1 MRQETNHDAPT
12 CAERGERVVEHKTN
26 PAAMW
31 DERFARHEP
40 VYGEE
45 PNAFLREQALEHLK
59 APAKVLVPGDG
70 YGRNGLWLAKQGF
83 KVTTVD
89 VSPVGVERAR
99 NTARDFKI
107 PARILLCDL
116 NTWKWP
122 EAEFDA
128 VASIFLHL
136 VPEQRSGIHAHML
149 GALKSGGIVILE
161 AFTPAQLQFSS
172 GGPKT
177 TDLLY
182 TTEILKRDFAAAQEL
197 KLEEI
202 VTELNE
208 GKMHSGKGAVIR
220 AVFRKK

>member
-1 MRQETNHDAPT
+1 MNQDIENELSN
-12 CAERGERVVEHKTN
+12 CAERGERVAEQKPN
-26 PAAMW
+26 PATMW
-31 DERFARHEP
+31 DERFARQEP

-45 PNAFLREQALEHLK
+45 PNAFLREQALQYLK
-59 APAKVLVPGDG
+59 APATVLVPGDG

-99 NTARDFKI
+99 NTASDSKI
-107 PARILLCDL
+107 PARILLSDL
-116 NTWKWP
+116 NAWKWP
-122 EAEFDA
+122 KAEFDA

-136 VPEQRSGIHAHML
+136 LPEQRAFIHAHML
-149 GALKSGGIVILE
+149 QALKSGGIVILE
-161 AFTPAQLQFSS
+161 AFTPTQLQFAS

-177 TDLLY
+177 LDLLY
-182 TTEILKRDFAAAQEL
+182 TTEILQRDFATADAL

-208 GKMHSGKGAVIR
+208 GKMHSGKGAVVR